1 MVYLGILTVAMGGAF
16 VATLCFESPFI
27 SLEKIVLGAIF
38 KRPQRQ
44 KATEDPK
51 TLYNKEEV
59 LKS

>member
-44 KATEDPK
+44 QREDQK
-51 TLYNKEEV
+51 TLNKEEV